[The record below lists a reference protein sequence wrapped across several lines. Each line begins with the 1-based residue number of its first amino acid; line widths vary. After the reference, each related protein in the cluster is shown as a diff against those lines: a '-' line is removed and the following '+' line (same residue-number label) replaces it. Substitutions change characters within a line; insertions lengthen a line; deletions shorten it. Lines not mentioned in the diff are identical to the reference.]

1 MKRLFDI
8 TVIAIWVASLAGL
21 VWHDLWPAWTAGT
34 APLVVP
40 DGGIDKPVQMQF
52 VIDAGR
58 WGRIGRSWAE
68 FWRMETGA
76 VARSTTVLEAGPVRR
91 TVRIE
96 STVNYDTQDRLDQ
109 MKIWVYG
116 LPISPVQI
124 EAQSY
129 GEDFPCRIRIGEQ
142 QHDFTLR
149 QEMATAFGEVLRPFV
164 YLKGLKVGQTWRIA
178 SINPLGSLWG
188 EDPTPTPI
196 VARVVRRETIEHLGR
211 RVECFRVEAQDA
223 VAWVDDDGRVLLQ
236 QVRAP
241 MLGTISIR
249 LLDGFDEEA
258 LHAAREKVAQW

>member
-68 FWRMETGA
+68 F
-76 VARSTTVLEAGPVRR
+76 GPVRR